1 MITTFDGY
9 KKRDGNNSNVLL
21 DGGETKPKWQLDNR
35 IIVSDTTETGDKL
48 SSSTGSFTFQG
59 NNLINNQYDWVG
71 LQVSSSVDR
80 GQLVWDNGTL
90 RVRQNDGSDWTEW
103 ATLLNDK
110 NWSSYITHQSVTNS
124 NPSLKWNT
132 THTIGSVGGTNLQ
145 FTFGDNEGSSD
156 FTDGTELLSSY
167 ASNDGFAVSG
177 TGNKVIY
184 RRKASSMYN
193 YLKGKFDL
201 IYLTS
206 HQSLSNYYNK
216 TEIDNKLSSILDVQ
230 IVQSLP
236 TISNAV
242 EKTLY
247 LMANSETET
256 NELYKEYIKINKGTS
271 ESPNWVFEKLGGV
284 TLNVSNFVTA
294 IGISNQ
300 QLTWTKGSTTQTPI
314 NIDAK
319 TLLGK
324 GLNSTYGGI
333 LYVKDDG
340 VMEAGRYL
348 DFHTSSNDTRDY
360 AVRLQVSNTTG
371 TYTQT
376 LPSNSGTIA
385 LTSDLSSYVKL
396 DPGAVEQTVKSSI
409 GSMSKG
415 VVNLWRD
422 SGNHYTFLGF
432 SNGTTETYLGG
443 IGFTA
448 QGNTC
453 PYYLNTSGNVYPLYH
468 SNNLPTRTFITGYTN
483 TDKVG
488 WWCPFATIEFKSRYK
503 SQSATLC
510 FQKYYTNDSNSNHRG
525 GFLFINVQQQTALGA
540 APYISLYTI
549 GLNPEFVKAIT
560 TLSSTSNKI
569 DFYIKLD
576 KHYQYY
582 YISKIN
588 GDDII
593 NIRSLIQTLPSGTQY
608 DCKSTIKADTG
619 ISLSYDSD
627 GTMAIANSSPNQI
640 ASLYLGSSSGTTDSA
655 QSTNGNTYLILNEGN
670 NYIRKKICGYTGISV
685 TNTTSEIKITGPN
698 LSSYAL
704 SSSLSNYVLKTGD
717 TMSGSLT
724 LFSNSSVENIVKVK
738 TKRNVSSGTG
748 WAFSPL
754 TIIGNDDA
762 IIANFGVLGNKQ
774 NFTYLYIG
782 SGTYDSLNNFRIYSD
797 HVQSSYLDIDRSN
810 YGSLPQ
816 GTQLSVIR
824 ARMCNSGTGTYG
836 FQNIISV
843 FGSGETGSTVNNLPV
858 RIGSPSGATVVSAGE
873 GGTNFISA
881 EPTIGST
888 KNLYLTSDGQINL
901 YTNCNTIANRKHV
914 QIDTSGNI
922 AIKKHSGGV
931 DTWYSAEGYTYKLTF
946 GIGTSNINRGIYQF
960 KASTNGSGTYSSGK
974 WLLYFNAGD
983 DATFTSDVI
992 ATSFYSSSDIRLKN
1006 IISNPTYKAEDFAN
1020 LDLVKYTWKNNEDK
1034 VHLGS
1039 IAQSAEKEFPELVN
1053 TNHDGYK
1060 SLDYSVL
1067 GTVGVISLAKEIIE
1081 LKEEIKKLKSKLY
1094 G

>member
-90 RVRQNDGSDWTEW
+90 RVRQNDGSDWTDW
-103 ATLLNDK
+103 ATLLSDK

-145 FTFGDNEGSSD
+145 FTFEDNEGSSD

-206 HQSLSNYYNK
+206 HQSLSNYYTK
-216 TEIDNKLSSILDVQ
+216 TEINNKLSSILDVQ

-247 LMANSETET
+247 LTANSETET

-284 TLNVSNFVTA
+284 ILNVSNFVTA
-294 IGISNQ
+294 VGISNQ
-300 QLTWTKGSTTQTPI
+300 QLTWTKGSTVQTPI

-333 LYVKDDG
+333 LYVRDDG

-348 DFHTSSNDTRDY
+348 DFHTSNNDNRDY

-385 LTSDLSSYVKL
+385 LTSDLSSY
-396 DPGAVEQTVKSSI
+396 
-409 GSMSKG
+409 
-415 VVNLWRD
+415 
-422 SGNHYTFLGF
+422 
-432 SNGTTETYLGG
+432 
-443 IGFTA
+443 
-448 QGNTC
+448 
-453 PYYLNTSGNVYPLYH
+453 
-468 SNNLPTRTFITGYTN
+468 
-483 TDKVG
+483 
-488 WWCPFATIEFKSRYK
+488 
-503 SQSATLC
+503 
-510 FQKYYTNDSNSNHRG
+510 
-525 GFLFINVQQQTALGA
+525 
-540 APYISLYTI
+540 
-549 GLNPEFVKAIT
+549 
-560 TLSSTSNKI
+560 
-569 DFYIKLD
+569 
-576 KHYQYY
+576 
-582 YISKIN
+582 
-588 GDDII
+588 
-593 NIRSLIQTLPSGTQY
+593 
-608 DCKSTIKADTG
+608 
-619 ISLSYDSD
+619 
-627 GTMAIANSSPNQI
+627 
-640 ASLYLGSSSGTTDSA
+640 
-655 QSTNGNTYLILNEGN
+655 
-670 NYIRKKICGYTGISV
+670 
-685 TNTTSEIKITGPN
+685 
-698 LSSYAL
+698 AL

-717 TMSGSLT
+717 TMSGNLIM
-724 LFSNSSVENIVKVK
+724 FSNSDSYENTIKAK

-748 WAFSPL
+748 WAFAPL
-754 TIIGNDDA
+754 QIIGNDDA
-762 IIANFGVLGNKQ
+762 TIAQFGVLGNKQ

-797 HVQSSYLDIDRSN
+797 HIQSSYLDIDRSN

-816 GTQLSVIR
+816 GAQLSVIR
-824 ARMCNSGTGTYG
+824 TRMCNSGTGTYG

-888 KNLYLTSDGQINL
+888 ENLYLTSDGQINL

-922 AIKKHSGGV
+922 AIKRHSGGT
-931 DTWYSAEGYTYKLTF
+931 DAWYISEGYTYKLAF
-946 GIGTSNINRGIYQF
+946 GIGSGNTNRGIYQF
-960 KASTNGSGTYSSGK
+960 KASTSGSGTYPNGK
-974 WLLYFNAGD
+974 WLLCFNASD

-1006 IISNPTYKAEDFAN
+1006 IISNPIYKAEDFAN

-1053 TNHDGYK
+1053 TNQDGYK

-1081 LKEEIKKLKSKLY
+1081 LKKEIKELKSKLY